1 MRARFSRL
9 ALALVAAGCM
19 MHISPARADEQ
30 AKQAPPDEAAAE
42 EVKAARAEIDSVLGE
57 MRATSQ
63 RVRDQLRATRLR
75 GSREQ
80 ITCVNESLSRSD
92 VAIRTAKESADTSL
106 RAYADG
112 DLWVAR
118 DSRRK
123 MREWR
128 DAQRLAA
135 RDGFSC
141 SASALPV
148 KSGTTT
154 VTMTVDPKVPR
165 VDPKIPKSGP

>member
-80 ITCVNESLSRSD
+80 ITCVNESLSRAD
-92 VAIRTAKESADTSL
+92 VALRTAKESADTSL
-106 RAYADG
+106 KAYVEN

-128 DAQRLAA
+128 DAQRIAA
-135 RDGFSC
+135 RDGFAC
-141 SASALPV
+141 SASSLPV

-154 VTMTVDPKVPR
+154 VTMTVDPKIPR
-165 VDPKIPKSGP
+165 VDPKPR